1 MKTIA
6 ILFRSKKGTTNAFAR
21 EIGYYL
27 KQKGNNVTV
36 KSIDDYSDELVQNAD
51 IVFLG
56 CWTQGMFLMFQHPD
70 REWKQFAK
78 RLPSLEPK
86 KVVLFTTYKVYTGKM
101 FRSMQS
107 YLKDKISTVEAVIK
121 SRNNH
126 LSDQNKQILDTLIA

>member
-1 MKTIA
+1 MKNIT

-36 KSIDDYSDELVQNAD
+36 KSIDDYSDELVQKAD

-78 RLPSLEPK
+78 HLPPLKSQK
-86 KVVLFTTYKVYTGKM
+86 TVLFTTYKVYTGKM
-101 FRSMQS
+101 FKSMHRH
-107 YLKDKISTVEAVIK
+107 LKDKISSVEATIK
-121 SRNNH
+121 SRNNS
-126 LSDQNKQILDTLIA
+126 LSDQNKHILDTLVD